1 MPFIRRDS
9 DGAIIDTCDHARNDA
24 IEFLDAEDPEVLRFV
39 ASRAADSDIKEQLN
53 TSDIDMARVVEDL
66 IELLIAKG
74 TIADDDLPEIVRL
87 KLKRR
92 RELLKHFGGLQELN
106 RASIEEI
113 AKAPGISKKL
123 AESIYAALHSE

>member
-1 MPFIRRDS
+1 MPFIRRNS

-53 TSDIDMARVVEDL
+53 ISDIDMARVVEDL

-74 TIADDDLPEIVRL
+74 TIAADDLPEIVRL

-92 RELLKHFGGLQELN
+92 REL
-106 RASIEEI
+106 RRSIASL
-113 AKAPGISKKL
+113 GQL
-123 AESIYAALHSE
+123 VAEDE

>member
-9 DGAIIDTCDHARNDA
+9 NGAIIDTCDHARSDA

-39 ASRAADSDIKEQLN
+39 ASRAVDSDIKEQLN
-53 TSDIDMARVVEDL
+53 ISDIDMARVIEDL

-74 TIADDDLPEIVRL
+74 TIAADDLPEIVRL

-92 RELLKHFGGLQELN
+92 REL
-106 RASIEEI
+106 RRSIASL
-113 AKAPGISKKL
+113 GQL
-123 AESIYAALHSE
+123 VAEDD